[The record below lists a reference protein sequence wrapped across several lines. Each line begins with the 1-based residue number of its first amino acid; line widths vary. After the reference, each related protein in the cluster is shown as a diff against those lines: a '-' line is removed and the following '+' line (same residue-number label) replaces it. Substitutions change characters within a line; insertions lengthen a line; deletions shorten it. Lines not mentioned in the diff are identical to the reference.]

1 MACVKRKWF
10 LLTKYN
16 VKYSS
21 ITIAI
26 ATITTTFLLSL
37 PGPSLKLRYKCQFM
51 AAGLRCGGNLW
62 LLQYSQKA
70 KMATRLLIFPTAMSE
85 KALAAGAS
93 PQTPTRDIILHPG
106 PLTTIRGC
114 SPDPE
119 AGSLFLDLL
128 PHSQSLDPPLDG
140 HHICIVTIFNLMILT
155 YVLRAGV
162 SGMFLFALP

>member
-1 MACVKRKWF
+1 M
-10 LLTKYN
+10 
-16 VKYSS
+16 S
-21 ITIAI
+21 IYGSRST
-26 ATITTTFLLSL
+26 LW
-37 PGPSLKLRYKCQFM
+37 RQFM
-51 AAGLRCGGNLW
+51 ASTV
-62 LLQYSQKA
+62 QSKS
-70 KMATRLLIFPTAMSE
+70 KDMATRLLIFPTAMSE
-85 KALAAGAS
+85 KALAAGAP
-93 PQTPTRDIILHPG
+93 PQTPTRDLILHPG